1 MDCSLSA
8 SSPWDSPGKNTGV
21 DRFSLLQRL
30 FPTQGSNL
38 DLCHYRWILYHLSH
52 PGIPKPSWKK
62 WKCSHCH
69 VCLFVTTWTVACQVP
84 LSMGFS
90 RQEYWSWSNLPDPGI
105 EPRSPTFH
113 SGSLPSEQSGKAN
126 KVLSITPSTLFPL
139 PFSSPTSSTPSH
151 HKHYITAISIT
162 IIIFLLITISDI
174 YHVPGTAINNYTI
187 NNSFL
192 YYCYSI
198 FLLVFSSWYYI
209 FWAYFPDVK
218 HIIMFQ

>member
-30 FPTQGSNL
+30 FPTQGSNP

-90 RQEYWSWSNLPDPGI
+90 RQEYWSWSNLPDPGN

-113 SGSLPSEQSGKAN
+113 SGSLPSEQSGKALKESWGSLEFITSLSELWVNLGPLNCIWYQN
-126 KVLSITPSTLFPL
+126 KDSLIQNHTLNCSTCSWGWKSTSNIINIKKNVNYLF
-139 PFSSPTSSTPSH
+139 
-151 HKHYITAISIT
+151 IQ
-162 IIIFLLITISDI
+162 
-174 YHVPGTAINNYTI
+174 INGNRWI
-187 NNSFL
+187 
-192 YYCYSI
+192 
-198 FLLVFSSWYYI
+198 
-209 FWAYFPDVK
+209 
-218 HIIMFQ
+218 

>member
-90 RQEYWSWSNLPDPGI
+90 RKECWSWLPLTSLGNLPDPEI
-105 EPRSPTFH
+105 EPTSP
-113 SGSLPSEQSGKAN
+113 EVKVQSPNHWDAREF
-126 KVLSITPSTLFPL
+126 LSASYFWGQKIRGLEWS
-139 PFSSPTSSTPSH
+139 
-151 HKHYITAISIT
+151 
-162 IIIFLLITISDI
+162 
-174 YHVPGTAINNYTI
+174 
-187 NNSFL
+187 
-192 YYCYSI
+192 YS
-198 FLLVFSSWYYI
+198 
-209 FWAYFPDVK
+209 
-218 HIIMFQ
+218 

>member
-113 SGSLPSEQSGKAN
+113 SGSLPSEQSGKALKESWGSLEFITSWSELWVNLGPLNCIWYQN
-126 KVLSITPSTLFPL
+126 KDS
-139 PFSSPTSSTPSH
+139 
-151 HKHYITAISIT
+151 
-162 IIIFLLITISDI
+162 LI
-174 YHVPGTAINNYTI
+174 
-187 NNSFL
+187 
-192 YYCYSI
+192 
-198 FLLVFSSWYYI
+198 
-209 FWAYFPDVK
+209 
-218 HIIMFQ
+218 